1 MRAVGRD
8 AFLAPDYANCE
19 ISSGLELSDPER
31 LRRSGEW
38 VMRENVKK
46 GEAAL
51 GSGLAAETRKT
62 TELAGSSRLR
72 FDTDTERCADYPL
85 AKILRGT

>member
-1 MRAVGRD
+1 
-8 AFLAPDYANCE
+8 
-19 ISSGLELSDPER
+19 
-31 LRRSGEW
+31 
-38 VMRENVKK
+38 MRENVKK

-51 GSGLAAETRKT
+51 ESGWQRSLGKPW
-62 TELAGSSRLR
+62 SSRAPDL